1 MNQATTKNPKT
12 INLSRWGECKFN
24 IISYAKGGTAVI
36 ITALDGEHICTL
48 SVWVEGSE
56 NLPNNV
62 CYIKDWSENQQIA
75 EEAIEKGL
83 INLRDDFPIVPS
95 GYVNI
100 FAYEIAPEYLSQKL
114 RDSILVDTIFVLLRA

>member
-24 IISYAKGGTAVI
+24 ISSYAQGGTAVI
-36 ITALDGEHICTL
+36 ITALDGEPICTL

-56 NLPNNV
+56 NLPKNI

-75 EEAIEKGL
+75 EELIEKGL
-83 INLRDDFPIVPS
+83 IKLREDFPVIWS
-95 GYVNI
+95 GFGTI
-100 FAYEIAPEYLSQKL
+100 WAYEIIPEYLI
-114 RDSILVDTIFVLLRA
+114 ILG